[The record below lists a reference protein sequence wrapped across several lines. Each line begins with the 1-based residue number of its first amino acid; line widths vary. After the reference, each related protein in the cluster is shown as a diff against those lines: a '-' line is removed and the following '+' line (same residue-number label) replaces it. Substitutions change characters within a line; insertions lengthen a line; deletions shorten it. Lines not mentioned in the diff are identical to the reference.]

1 MNFNPNKRGEKK
13 IWMKSIV
20 EPSPRMIWK
29 IPPTKNH
36 FATFNEQTNLPP
48 DLAQT
53 NKTFC
58 DQKFL
63 SDDVVLHATNKKDD
77 MP

>member
-1 MNFNPNKRGEKK
+1 MKFNPNKRRENK
-13 IWMKSIV
+13 IWMKSIF
-20 EPSPRMIWK
+20 EPSPHMIWK

>member
-1 MNFNPNKRGEKK
+1 
-13 IWMKSIV
+13 MKSIF
-20 EPSPRMIWK
+20 EPSPHMIWK

-36 FATFNEQTNLPP
+36 FDTLNEQTNLPP

-58 DQKFL
+58 DQKFFFRKL
-63 SDDVVLHATNKKDD
+63 CNGSLVVLHATNKKDD
-77 MP
+77 TT